1 MAEENVL
8 YVFFAGSTLNWLTM
22 EVFRPG
28 KQTSNSWAARSGLRA
43 NYWGKLPEVSDGN
56 VEICF
61 GVCLRDDL
69 RQSRFKIAMLWSGFG
84 GIIGYREN

>member
-1 MAEENVL
+1 MAEHNVL
-8 YVFFAGSTLNWLTM
+8 YVFFAGSTINWLIM

-28 KQTSNSWAARSGLRA
+28 
-43 NYWGKLPEVSDGN
+43 NYLGKLPEVSDGN

-69 RQSRFKIAMLWSGFG
+69 RQSRFKIAMLWSGLG
-84 GIIGYREN
+84 GIFGYREN